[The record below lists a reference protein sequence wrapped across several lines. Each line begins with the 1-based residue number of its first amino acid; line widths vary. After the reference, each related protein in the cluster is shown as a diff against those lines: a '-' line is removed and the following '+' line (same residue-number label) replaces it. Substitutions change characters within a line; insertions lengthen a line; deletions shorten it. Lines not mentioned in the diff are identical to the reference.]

1 MTTDLPPEH
10 ASAWF
15 DPLYSAA
22 DRDAS
27 AIPWAHMEPC
37 PWVVEFLADNPGP
50 GAACVVGCGLGDD
63 AEAAARAGYATTA
76 FDVSEAALAWCR
88 DRFPGSAVDYRV
100 ADLLGLSDDLIEAF
114 DVVIEVRTVQ
124 SLPVSVRDEAIDATA
139 SLVAPGGVAL
149 IVALARPAGSLPTGP
164 PWAVSGEEL
173 RRFETCGLHLESMAT
188 QDGHLVAR
196 FSRI

>member
-27 AIPWAHMEPC
+27 AIPWAHMEPS
-37 PWVVEFLADNPGP
+37 PWVVEFLADNPGS
-50 GAACVVGCGLGDD
+50 GAAGVVGCGLGDD

-100 ADLLGLSDDLIEAF
+100 VDLLVVPDHLIEAF
-114 DVVIEVRTVQ
+114 EAVIEVRTIQ

-139 SLVAPGGVAL
+139 SLVAPGGVL
-149 IVALARPAGSLPTGP
+149 LVVALARRDGSLPTGL
-164 PWAVSGEEL
+164 PWAVGEEL
-173 RRFETCGLHLESMAT
+173 RRFEACGLHLESLAT
-188 QDGHLVAR
+188 QNGHFVAR

>member
-27 AIPWAHMEPC
+27 AFPWAHMEPC
-37 PWVVEFLADNPGP
+37 PWVVEFVADNPGP
-50 GAACVVGCGLGDD
+50 GAACVVGYGLGDD
-63 AEAAARAGYATTA
+63 AEAAARAGYVTTA

-88 DRFPGSAVDYRV
+88 DRFPGSAVDY
-100 ADLLGLSDDLIEAF
+100 LLGLSDHLIQAF
-114 DVVIEVRTVQ
+114 DVVIEVRTIQ
-124 SLPVSVRDEAIDATA
+124 SLPVSVRNEAIGATA
-139 SLVAPGGVAL
+139 SLVAPGGVVL
-149 IVALARPAGSLPTGP
+149 VVALARRDGSLPTGP

-173 RRFETCGLHLESMAT
+173 RRFETRGLRLESLAT

-196 FSRI
+196 FSRT